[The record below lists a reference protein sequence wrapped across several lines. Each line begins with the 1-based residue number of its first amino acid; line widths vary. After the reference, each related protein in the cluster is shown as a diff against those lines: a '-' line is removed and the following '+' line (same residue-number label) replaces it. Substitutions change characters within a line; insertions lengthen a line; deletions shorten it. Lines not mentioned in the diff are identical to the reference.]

1 MRTPLNVAGRWAAR
15 LSLALL
21 TAAPLAGSFPSGVR
35 AAEPGDDFGRLRKAP
50 GTCRANL
57 AEAPAAVCTSIQL
70 EQRARG
76 SLSIRFFLPEAGA
89 VSHQLTFAGVLTPGS
104 QPLQCRQGRCRLQG
118 PIETEIGSISESG
131 FDGRGLATS
140 LPKAWPVRGR
150 CKVEQLQLSCEGTSF
165 SGERWQAQ
173 ASF

>member
-1 MRTPLNVAGRWAAR
+1 MRTLLNAAR
-15 LSLALL
+15 RWVTPLALAVV
-21 TAAPLAGSFPSGVR
+21 TTPLPSGGFAPDAR
-35 AAEPGDDFGRLRKAP
+35 AADPGDDFGRLRQSP
-50 GTCRANL
+50 SSCRANL
-57 AEAPAAVCTSIQL
+57 AESPAMYCTSIQL
-70 EQRARG
+70 EQHARG
-76 SLSIRFFLPEAGA
+76 SLSIRFFLPETAA
-89 VSHQLTFAGVLTPGS
+89 VSHQLTFVGMLTPGS

-118 PIETEIGSISESG
+118 PIETEIASISESS

-140 LPKAWPVRGR
+140 LPKAWPVRGQ